1 MKYSVKKSALTA
13 LICLALSSSALAMP
27 TDGTVASGTI
37 TVNGMGQT
45 SIATVA
51 SGATIAATGNS
62 IINWGDFGIKAG
74 ETLNFNTAGGAILN
88 RVTGANVSEIY
99 GALNQ
104 TGENALFVVNPNG
117 ITIGS
122 GASIDAVSLVL
133 STLAISDDNFTA
145 IAETGV
151 GSAFKPEGKTTAAAL
166 NITGDAKFDIDHI
179 LVMAGGTVNVDENVS
194 FTTNGYDNGI
204 KNAYLSAIAADE
216 LSVNLY
222 QFKDYPTFNETFTK
236 IDTTTANKVNFHGQ
250 VTNNG
255 DGVFTQLG
263 IAGGTVNLDNAK
275 FTLNNCAQL
284 YVGAGDFN
292 KYDATATAANTI
304 TAKNL
309 TINNGQTVYAVGGS
323 VALTDSTI
331 KQVDTNG
338 GENEIVII
346 AAKQGS
352 VASDNNTSG
361 AAMLGDADS
370 TNTVTLTGTT
380 LTSPSLI
387 DINGGAV
394 SIENKSTLTAK
405 ETSLYVGTSRAL
417 GANDT
422 NEFAAT
428 AANALKVAD
437 SELSGTHVA
446 LVAGKA
452 ELSNATVKASDTF
465 DALAANKATVTTD
478 KDSAAINSFVAS
490 GTADNE
496 LTVTDSNLTYGE
508 SIMSAGKVAITN
520 STIDGAL
527 EIHATNS
534 IEIPNDEADT
544 VIITDTDE
552 KNSITLDKATVNATD
567 MVDIIGG
574 AVTVKNNSNITV
586 TKKTEND
593 ENELRMFAVKTF
605 KEVGE
610 DSVYTAN
617 DANVVNVTGSKVA
630 ANFVSL
636 KGGKITAADST
647 VEATEELEMLAATK
661 INNVDADKTKYEFAA
676 TPDNA
681 VKVTGSTLTTK
692 EFDVVAGSAAF
703 GKTAVDAS
711 DRVAVTT
718 ATFLTDKYIMNDA
731 TNTKVKDE
739 STTFKV
745 ADSNITSWTI
755 GEVTPDPTPTPDPDP
770 DPQPTPTPEPT
781 PTPDPDPQPT
791 PTPEPTPEVP
801 DTPALDAKDETNI
814 ASGKQAMSEIIA
826 SNSTLNSRAQAAGE
840 LVRNINAAA
849 GSERAKAAQ
858 VLGMLNRIDANYDNY
873 RFDDATKNT
882 MRQAILDNY
891 APVRSGE
898 QVNENTLR
906 AVLAEADEVTVD
918 TVAAEVT
925 APVVDDAAVTVEQ

>member
-37 TVNGMGQT
+37 TVDGAGQT
-45 SIATVA
+45 SIATIA

-62 IINWGDFGIKAG
+62 IINWGDFGIKSG
-74 ETLNFNTAGGAILN
+74 ETLNFNTANGAILN

-145 IAETGV
+145 IADTGV

-166 NITGDAKFDIDHI
+166 NITGNAKFDIDHV

-194 FTTNGYDNGI
+194 FSTNGYDNGI

-216 LSVNLY
+216 LGVNLY
-222 QFKDYPTFNETFTK
+222 QFNEYPTFNETFTK

-331 KQVDTNG
+331 KQVDTNKG
-338 GENEIVII
+338 DNDIIII
-346 AAKQGS
+346 AAKQGT
-352 VASDNNTSG
+352 VAGEHNESG
-361 AAMLGDADS
+361 AYVLGDADS
-370 TNTVTLTGTT
+370 TNTVTLTGTA
-380 LTSPSLI
+380 LTSPSWI
-387 DINGGAV
+387 EINAGAV
-394 SIENKSTLTAK
+394 SIENKSSLTAK
-405 ETSLYVGTSRAL
+405 DTSAYVGTSRTL
-417 GANDT
+417 GDNNDDTFTAGAT
-422 NEFAAT
+422 NV
-428 AANALKVAD
+428 LKVMD
-437 SELSGTHVA
+437 STLSGTHVA

-452 ELSNATVKASDTF
+452 ELSGATVKASDTF
-465 DALAANKATVTTD
+465 DALTANKATVTTD

-496 LTVTDSNLTYGE
+496 FTVTDSNLTYGE

-552 KNSITLDKATVNATD
+552 KNSITLDKATVKAIE
-567 MVDIIGG
+567 MADIIGG
-574 AVTVKNNSNITV
+574 AVTVKNDSNIKVQTYLD
-586 TKKTEND
+586 TGEF
-593 ENELRMFAVKTF
+593 ELRMFAVKTF

-610 DSVYTAN
+610 DSVYTAT
-617 DANVVNVTGSKVA
+617 DANAVSVA
-630 ANFVSL
+630 DSSLSARFVSL
-636 KGGKITAADST
+636 KGGKIAVADST
-647 VEATEELEMLAATK
+647 VEGVGELEMLAATK

-711 DRVAVTT
+711 DRVEVKT
-718 ATFLTDKYIMNDA
+718 ATAIKDKNITADA

-745 ADSNITSWTI
+745 ADSSSTNWTT
-755 GEVTPDPTPTPDPDP
+755 GEVTPDPTPTPEPTPDPDP
-770 DPQPTPTPEPT
+770 DPQPT

-826 SNSTLNSRAQAAGE
+826 SNSTLNSCAQAAGE

-925 APVVDDAAVTVEQ
+925 APVVDEAAVTVEQ